1 MSRRAA
7 EHAAGYG
14 ETGRSSTGAAR
25 RVGHRSAAAIG
36 NDSPRLLTTRRVR
49 TTHSRAV
56 NRPCV
61 ARVMQQESTRI
72 STGREATL
80 PDGPAWSEKPCH
92 AFSVANGARVQLS
105 GTSQKHQAVSRCER
119 RISACN
125 DARSAYAWFVFF
137 LGIDDD

>member
-25 RVGHRSAAAIG
+25 RVEHRSAAAIG
-36 NDSPRLLTTRRVR
+36 NDSPRLLTTRGVR

-92 AFSVANGARVQLS
+92 AFSVANGRTKFS
-105 GTSQKHQAVSRCER
+105 CQALPKNTKPSVFADAGDRHASTFDRHLPGSISFWDR
-119 RISACN
+119 R
-125 DARSAYAWFVFF
+125 
-137 LGIDDD
+137 